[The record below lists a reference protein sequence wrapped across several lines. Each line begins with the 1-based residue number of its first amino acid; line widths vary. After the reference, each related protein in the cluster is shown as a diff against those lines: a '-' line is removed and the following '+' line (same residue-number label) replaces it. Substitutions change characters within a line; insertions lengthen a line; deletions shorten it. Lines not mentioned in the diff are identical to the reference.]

1 MGLFWL
7 GASSSFF
14 IKLIANH
21 TRGRPL
27 HYRPWEY
34 PFMMAIGGVAFMYY
48 DWYRRLC
55 LESVCELED
64 KLDSTVAARKNIRKA
79 PLLQASPQH

>member
-1 MGLFWL
+1 
-7 GASSSFF
+7 
-14 IKLIANH
+14 
-21 TRGRPL
+21 
-27 HYRPWEY
+27 
-34 PFMMAIGGVAFMYY
+34 MMAVGGVAFMYY

-64 KLDSTVAARKNIRKA
+64 KLDSTVQARKNMRKA

>member
-14 IKLIANH
+14 IKLISNH
-21 TRGRPL
+21 TRGKPL

-34 PFMMAIGGVAFMYY
+34 PIMMFVGGVAFMYY
-48 DWYRRLC
+48 DWYRRLL
-55 LESVCELED
+55 LESVCEMED
-64 KLDSTVAARKNIRKA
+64 LSDSVVAGRKNMRKA
-79 PLLQASPQH
+79 PLLQSAPH

>member
-14 IKLIANH
+14 IKLISNH
-21 TRGRPL
+21 TRGKPL

-34 PFMMAIGGVAFMYY
+34 PLMMSIGGVTFMYY
-48 DWYRRLC
+48 DWYRRLI

-64 KLDSTVAARKNIRKA
+64 LKDSTVTARQKMQKA
-79 PLLQASPQH
+79 PLLQTTQH